1 MTLHMFP
8 IIQAAI
14 TTALHPEADTRDS
27 GNVNTRNSA
36 IGGISRTAGVT
47 LKLAAA
53 PLSQAIFYKS
63 LIYGANNVTAPT
75 AAYTQPER
83 MRRIDDYAGRIVA
96 AINNIEN
103 GSAGERNVKFQ
114 QARQFLEPA
123 GYFSG
128 GLLAA
133 GYDPHEKINVTFTS
147 SVRELNGASHVT
159 NQNIRSYFAWE
170 IAAGALAHDKVE
182 RGGTVNVQSMHIE
195 PQDRSKVAD
204 LESMGNNLQRH
215 WEHEISQPMR
225 DTTGALAQRSGKAD
239 AYAVRGTLQSL
250 ADDKVGFEQLS
261 EPAQMAVK
269 RTLRRNGQVIVP
281 NIYGYPLAGYA
292 FVPFLE
298 FKGNV
303 ESRPHKGVMIDLK
316 NGGVSE
322 IWNERDFAGW
332 AKKNR
337 NHLLRSFNAGD
348 RQGTQNAHW
357 PKAGDVLDNLIAGN
371 YATYPGYRNFVK
383 DQAVPVWETF
393 NYTESRDSGY
403 RLKYGNLDT
412 GIAAHY
418 QAVNAKNAVWADQT
432 QVFGSS
438 QQNWKDAEVFW
449 GNTFRYLPGVGNA
462 GNIVFGIHNS
472 VYGMTSADRLGGS
485 AAAVISS
492 LQLAHE
498 IALAA
503 AGGAGAA
510 AEASEVST
518 FSPSVEFTANSYTWS
533 LDSSEYDLELMRT
546 PSASQTTNEAA
557 VESPPTVTPATDTPV
572 ASAQMR
578 EIEFRGEKYFV
589 ADTPDGGDGMH
600 YLLRKPD
607 PVDPSKWVSSG
618 IIARPD
624 EAGVWQLRGVVGGGV
639 ESAFIPLEYA
649 QASEELDAVITE
661 QSNAAAPVTQAQRQT
676 FADTLTK
683 LINESNAED
692 YGEVGEYI
700 DKDNNEINE
709 SLRAGERTVELDM
722 FLEEFNELNS
732 FEGKAYRSAF
742 VTPEGAEKIKNGV
755 GQVFKDPG
763 VQSASATV
771 RNATEWENWATE
783 EAEERG
789 NATQQVVYVFD
800 ESLPKKNLSTSFL
813 PDHVAVA
820 PGEPMQVLAVQEADN
835 KLFVYL
841 SKPSKVPEYTYSL
854 FDGSSIA

>member
-1 MTLHMFP
+1 MSLNMFP
-8 IIQAAI
+8 LIQSAI
-14 TTALHPEADTRDS
+14 TVALEPEAGTQGS
-27 GNVNTRNSA
+27 GNVQTVGFTA
-36 IGGISRTAGVT
+36 GGIGISLSFKPETT
-47 LKLAAA
+47 AA
-53 PLSQAIFYKS
+53 PLSQDIFNKS
-63 LIYGANNVTAPT
+63 LIYGATHVTAPTAPT
-75 AAYTQPER
+75 AAYKLPER
-83 MRRIDDYAGRIVA
+83 MRRIDAYADRVVA

-103 GSAGERNVKFQ
+103 GSDGERNVKFQ

-159 NQNIRSYFAWE
+159 NQNIRTYFAWE

-204 LESMGNNLQRH
+204 LESMGNKLQRH
-215 WEHEISQPMR
+215 WELEISQPMR

-250 ADDKVGFEQLS
+250 ANDKEGFEQLS
-261 EPAQMAVK
+261 EAAQTAVG

-316 NGGVSE
+316 NGGVTE
-322 IWNERDFAGW
+322 IWDDRDFAGW

-348 RQGTQNAHW
+348 RQGTQDAHW

-371 YATYPGYRNFVK
+371 HATYPGYRSLVK
-383 DQAVPVWETF
+383 DEAVPVWETF

-418 QAVNAKNAVWADQT
+418 QEVNAKNAVWSDQT

-438 QQNWKDAEVFW
+438 QQNWKAAKDLW
-449 GNTFRYLPGVGNA
+449 GNTFGYLPGVGNA
-462 GNIVFGIHNS
+462 GNIVFGIHDS
-472 VYGMTSADRLGGS
+472 IYGKTSSDRLGGT

-498 IALAA
+498 VALSEGLRGVANV
-503 AGGAGAA
+503 
-510 AEASEVST
+510 SEVSA
-518 FSPSVEFTANSYTWS
+518 PGKNYTWS
-533 LDSSEYDLELMRT
+533 PDSSESDLELMRT
-546 PSASQTTNEAA
+546 PSASQNTAEVV
-557 VESPPTVTPATDTPV
+557 VESPPTVNPTTDAPATF
-572 ASAQMR
+572 AQMR
-578 EIEFRGEKYFV
+578 EIEFRGQKYFV
-589 ADTPDGGDGMH
+589 ADTPDGGDGVH
-600 YLLRKPD
+600 YLLRNPD

-618 IIARPD
+618 IIAKPD
-624 EAGVWQLRGVVGGGV
+624 EAGVWQLRSVVGGGV

-649 QASEELDAVITE
+649 QASEALDAVITE

-683 LINESNAED
+683 LISESNAED
-692 YGEVGEYI
+692 YDEVGEYI
-700 DKDNNEINE
+700 DKDSNAINE
-709 SLRAGERTVELDM
+709 SLRTGERTVELDM
-722 FLEEFNELNS
+722 FLEEFDELNS

-755 GQVFKDPG
+755 GQVFKDSG

-771 RNATEWENWATE
+771 RNATEWESWATE

>member
-1 MTLHMFP
+1 MSSFMFP
-8 IIQAAI
+8 IIQSAI
-14 TTALHPEADTRDS
+14 TTALPSEAGPRNS
-27 GNVNTRNSA
+27 GNVETRTGSVDGVSVSA
-36 IGGISRTAGVT
+36 GITFEMT
-47 LKLAAA
+47 AA
-53 PLSQAIFYKS
+53 PLSQDRFYNS
-63 LIYGANNVTAPT
+63 LIYGATNVSAPT
-75 AAYTQPER
+75 AAYTLPER
-83 MRRIDDYAGRIVA
+83 MQRIDAYADRVVA

-133 GYDPHEKINVTFTS
+133 GYDPHEKITVTFNSYVGRGNPDNLTS
-147 SVRELNGASHVT
+147 SDQRT
-159 NQNIRSYFAWE
+159 FFAWE

-182 RGGTVNVQSMHIE
+182 RGGPINFQFMHIE
-195 PQDRSKVAD
+195 RQDRSKVAD

-215 WEHEISQPMR
+215 WEQEVSQPMR
-225 DTTGALAQRSGKAD
+225 DPMGALAQRSGKAD

-250 ADDKVGFEQLS
+250 SDDKEGFEQLS
-261 EPAQMAVK
+261 EAAQTAVR
-269 RTLRRNGQVIVP
+269 RTLRENGQVIVP

-298 FKGNV
+298 FNGNAQ
-303 ESRPHKGVMIDLK
+303 SRPNKGVMIDLK
-316 NGGVSE
+316 NGAVTE
-322 IWNERDFAGW
+322 IWSDRDFAGW

-348 RQGTQNAHW
+348 RQGTQDAHW
-357 PKAGDVLDNLIAGN
+357 PKAGDVLDNLIEGN
-371 YATYPGYRNFVK
+371 YASYPGYQNLVK
-383 DQAVPVWETF
+383 DHAVPVWDTF

-403 RLKYGNLDT
+403 RLKYGNLNT

-418 QAVNAKNAVWADQT
+418 QEANAKNAVWSDQT

-438 QQNWKDAEVFW
+438 QQNWKAAKDLW
-449 GNTFRYLPGVGNA
+449 GNTFGYLPGVGNA
-462 GNIVFGIHNS
+462 GNIVFGIHDS
-472 VYGMTSADRLGGS
+472 IYGKTSSDRLGGT

-492 LQLAHE
+492 LLLAHE
-498 IALAA
+498 VALS
-503 AGGAGAA
+503 AGLHGVAN
-510 AEASEVST
+510 ASEFAGSA
-518 FSPSVEFTANSYTWS
+518 PGKNFTWRLA
-533 LDSSEYDLELMRT
+533 SSDNDLELIRT
-546 PSASQTTNEAA
+546 PSASQNTAEVA
-557 VESPPTVTPATDTPV
+557 VESPPTVNPAPDAPATFAP
-572 ASAQMR
+572 MR
-578 EIEFRGEKYFV
+578 EIEFRGQKYFV
-589 ADTPDGGDGMH
+589 ADTPDGGDGLH

-618 IIARPD
+618 IIAKPD

-639 ESAFIPLEYA
+639 ESAFVPLEYA
-649 QASEELDAVITE
+649 QASEELEAVITE
-661 QSNAAAPVTQAQRQT
+661 QSNAAAPVTQAQRQH

-692 YGEVGEYI
+692 YGEVAEYI
-700 DKDNNEINE
+700 DKDSNDINE
-709 SLRAGERTVELDM
+709 SLRTGERTVELDM
-722 FLEEFNELNS
+722 FLEEFDELNS
-732 FEGKAYRSAF
+732 FDGKAYRSAF
-742 VTPEGAEKIKNGV
+742 ITPEGAEKIKNGV
-755 GQVFKDPG
+755 GQVFKDSG

-800 ESLPKKNLSTSFL
+800 KSIPKKNLSTNFL

-820 PGEPMQVLAVQEADN
+820 PGEPMQVLAVQAADN

-841 SKPSKVPEYTYSL
+841 SKPSKVPDYTYNL